1 MAFSIPLDRGA
12 HAPLAP
18 ALGVFD
24 RGAGLA
30 EPLGD
35 PLDHG
40 GDRLAVEIGPHHID
54 QVIASQRP
62 PPPLDS
68 QARST
73 GRWGASCPWPSS
85 RWAPEEGRRNARHML
100 VRPRV
105 LQATPILSSGGWGD
119 KERGGAGGSGGEPE
133 RNPLPAGPHKV

>member
-1 MAFSIPLDRGA
+1 MAFSIPLDRVG
-12 HAPLAP
+12 HSPLAP
-18 ALGVFD
+18 DLGVFD

-54 QVIASQRP
+54 QVIASKRT

-85 RWAPEEGRRNARHML
+85 RWAPGEGRRGAGGTL

-119 KERGGAGGSGGEPE
+119 KYGGDAIVQGEN
-133 RNPLPAGPHKV
+133 RKVIT